1 MSFISLEFVLFM
13 VVVVPLYFLTPKRF
27 RSLFLLVASYYF
39 YTRWNADYL
48 ILIVFSTLVDYFI
61 SNFLS
66 ASQQAH
72 ENLKTFRRLLLMVS
86 VVTNLGVLFV
96 FKYYN
101 FFADSII
108 TLANMADVP
117 VSVTAID
124 VLLPVGISFY
134 TFQSMAYTID
144 VYRGKIKA
152 ERSLTRFAA
161 YIAFFPQLVAG
172 PIERASNL
180 LPQFHE
186 KHRFDVD
193 RVTSGLRVIL
203 WGAFK
208 KVVIA
213 DRLAI
218 FVDHIYA
225 NPEGFGGSAMLLATV
240 FFGIQIY
247 CDFSGYSDMAI
258 GTARILGFDLME
270 NFRYPYF
277 ALSIRDFW
285 RRWHISLSTWF
296 RDYVYFP
303 LGGNRVSL
311 IRNLFNL
318 FVVFL
323 ISGLWHGAA
332 WTFVIWGAVHGI
344 FIALE
349 TLFDRLNITLPR
361 ILRIQP
367 LCWLYTFGIVTLL
380 WAFFRATDVSH
391 VFYMFTHLTD
401 FGAGLDPLSA
411 YTTPYFEPIVEFA
424 ISLGVIAILFLVD
437 WLDKDYQVIQNFGRA
452 PVFIKYPVYYFLS
465 FSVILSFMLYGLN
478 LEPTFIYFQ
487 F

>member
-1 MSFISLEFVLFM
+1 MTFISLEFAIFM
-13 VVVVPLYFLTPKRF
+13 VVAVPLYFLSPQRF
-27 RSLFLLVASYYF
+27 RSILLLVLSYYF

-48 ILIVFSTLVDYFI
+48 ALIVFSTLVDYAVGG
-61 SNFLS
+61 FLS
-66 ASQQAH
+66 ASQDGR
-72 ENLKTFRRLLLMVS
+72 ENLKFFRRLLLLTS
-86 VVTNLGVLFV
+86 VFTNLGVLFI

-101 FFADSII
+101 FFVDSVT
-108 TLANMADVP
+108 TLAHMTDVP
-117 VSVTAID
+117 VPFEAIN

-144 VYRGKIKA
+144 VYRGEIKA
-152 ERSLTRFAA
+152 ERSFIRFAA

-193 RVTSGLRVIL
+193 RVVSGLRIIL

-208 KVVIA
+208 KVVVA

-218 FVDHIYA
+218 FVDHIYG
-225 NPEGFGGSAMLLATV
+225 NPEGFGGGAMLLATI
-240 FFGIQIY
+240 FFAFQIY

-270 NFRYPYF
+270 NFRFPYF

-296 RDYVYFP
+296 RDYLYFP
-303 LGGNRVSL
+303 LGGNRVTL
-311 IRNLFNL
+311 ARNLFNL

-323 ISGLWHGAA
+323 VSGLWHGAA

-344 FIALE
+344 FMALE
-349 TLFDRLNITLPR
+349 TLFDRMKIKLPAL
-361 ILRIQP
+361 LRLKAIR
-367 LCWLYTFGIVTLL
+367 WLYTFGLVTFL
-380 WAFFRATDVSH
+380 WAFFRANDVND
-391 VFYMFTHLTD
+391 VIYMFTHLFD
-401 FGAGLDPLSA
+401 NGAGLDPLSA
-411 YTTPYFEPIVEFA
+411 YTTNYFEPNIEFGISIAVIVILMFA
-424 ISLGVIAILFLVD
+424 D
-437 WLDKDYQVIQNFGRA
+437 WMDKNYDIIKNFGKV
-452 PVFIKYPVYYFLS
+452 PVFIKYPVYYFLA
-465 FSVILSFMLYGLN
+465 FSVVLSYMMYGLS

>member
-1 MSFISLEFVLFM
+1 MSFISLEFVVFM
-13 VVVVPLYFLTPKRF
+13 VVVVPLYFLTPRRF
-27 RSLFLLVASYYF
+27 TGLLLLVASYYF

-48 ILIVFSTLVDYFI
+48 VLIIFSTLVDYI
-61 SNFLS
+61 VGGFLS
-66 ASQQAH
+66 ASQAGR
-72 ENLKTFRRLLLMVS
+72 ENLQFFRRLLLMTS
-86 VVTNLGVLFV
+86 VVTNLGVLFI

-101 FFADSII
+101 FFVDSVT
-108 TLANMADVP
+108 TLANMAEMPVP
-117 VSVTAID
+117 VDTID

-144 VYRGKIKA
+144 IYRGKIKG

-172 PIERASNL
+172 PIERAGNL

-186 KHRFDVD
+186 NHRFDAD
-193 RVTSGLRVIL
+193 RIVSGLRIIL

-225 NPEGFGGSAMLLATV
+225 NPEGFGGGMMLLATV

-247 CDFSGYSDMAI
+247 CDFSGYSDIAI
-258 GTARILGFDLME
+258 GTARILGFNLME
-270 NFRYPYF
+270 NFRFPYF

-349 TLFDRLNITLPR
+349 TLFDRLNIRLPIVSR
-361 ILRIQP
+361 IKPLRWI
-367 LCWLYTFGIVTLL
+367 YTFGVVTLL
-380 WAFFRATDVSH
+380 WAFFRANDVGD
-391 VFYMFTHLTD
+391 VVYMFTHLLDT
-401 FGAGLDPLSA
+401 GAGLDPLSA
-411 YTTPYFEPIVEFA
+411 YTTPYFDPIVEFA
-424 ISLGVIAILFLVD
+424 ISIAVIVVLFIVD
-437 WLDKDYQVIQNFGRA
+437 WLDKDYAIIQNFGRA
-452 PVFIKYPVYYFLS
+452 PVFIKYPAYYFLA
-465 FSVILSFMLYGLN
+465 FSVLLSYTLYGLN

>member
-1 MSFISLEFVLFM
+1 MSFISLEFVVFM
-13 VVVVPLYFLTPKRF
+13 VVIVPLYFLIPRRF
-27 RSLFLLVASYYF
+27 SGLLLLVASYYF
-39 YTRWNADYL
+39 YTRWNADYIVL
-48 ILIVFSTLVDYFI
+48 IMFSTLVDYFI
-61 SNFLS
+61 GNFLS
-66 ASQQAH
+66 ASQDGR
-72 ENLKTFRRLLLMVS
+72 ENLKFFRRFLLLIS
-86 VVTNLGVLFV
+86 VVTNLGVLFI

-101 FFADSII
+101 FYVDSVT
-108 TLANMADVP
+108 TLATMADIP
-117 VSVTAID
+117 VSVEAID

-144 VYRGKIKA
+144 IYRGNIKA
-152 ERSLTRFAA
+152 ESSLIRFAA

-180 LPQFHE
+180 LPQFKE

-193 RVTSGLRVIL
+193 RVVSGLRIIL

-225 NPEGFGGSAMLLATV
+225 NPEGFGGGTMLLATV

-247 CDFSGYSDMAI
+247 CDFSGYSDIAI
-258 GTARILGFDLME
+258 GTARIIGFNLME
-270 NFRYPYF
+270 NFRFPYF

-318 FVVFL
+318 FIVFL

-349 TLFDRLNITLPR
+349 TLFDRLNIKLPS
-361 ILRIQP
+361 IKLLR
-367 LCWLYTFGIVTLL
+367 WFYTFGVVTLL
-380 WAFFRATDVSH
+380 WAFFRATDVTD
-391 VFYMFTHLTD
+391 VFYMFTHLFDTT
-401 FGAGLDPLSA
+401 GTGLDPLSA
-411 YTTPYFEPIVEFA
+411 YTTTYFEPIVEFG
-424 ISLGVIAILFLVD
+424 ISIAVIVILFFVD
-437 WLDKDYQVIQNFGRA
+437 WLDKDYAIIQNFGKA
-452 PVFIKYPVYYFLS
+452 PVFIKYPAYYFLA
-465 FSVILSFMLYGLN
+465 FSVIVSYMLYGLN